1 MPMMRALYC
10 GVPPK
15 FNMAVRL
22 VLLLLYTRV
31 IFHTARCRYV
41 PFVVG
46 VVLWLYLRRAKIS
59 ENVSFAYRSVRSIM
73 IVSLRR
79 AAGSQLTAENLSTQG
94 NDDELL

>member
-1 MPMMRALYC
+1 MRALYC

-31 IFHTARCRYV
+31 IVDTARCRYV

-46 VVLWLYLRRAKIS
+46 AVLWLYLRRAKIYD
-59 ENVSFAYRSVRSIM
+59 NVSFVYRSVKSITM
-73 IVSLRR
+73 VSLRR
-79 AAGSQLTAENLSTQG
+79 AARSQLTAENLSTQG
-94 NDDELL
+94 NDDVLL